1 MAGVDAAAWME
12 SFKGYLEPV
21 AKVALDVKEK
31 LESYEYPPAIVDAY
45 KSTAAAVG
53 AEDISPVYVG
63 VGVVAASGFLLLA
76 CRTCQTAPK
85 KKKGR
90 GSKKSKAKA
99 KPISNGSSRK
109 NGGSGMG
116 AVVAAE
122 GSAANGGSGTRGLAG
137 KQPKIRAGGSKA
149 AAPQPAKKAPAK
161 TPQPQGKGKGK
172 GKPIPEA
179 PPVITEEPEAAT
191 KKVSKKKE
199 KAAKKAKAAAAAATA
214 ATAAKKASKKG
225 SAVANGSALAGAGSR
240 QAHQNGGGGA
250 AESDPW
256 GAQHAGGEWQ
266 TGPIGPQEGEWETV
280 SHKRSKPRKERTVV
294 DDANAI
300 PGGLG
305 L

>member
-12 SFKGYLEPV
+12 SFKEYIEPV
-21 AKVALDVKEK
+21 AKVALDVKEQ
-31 LESYEYPPAIVDAY
+31 LESYDYPPAIVDAY
-45 KSTAAAVG
+45 KSAATAVG

-76 CRTCQTAPK
+76 CRSCQAAPK

-90 GSKKSKAKA
+90 GSKKSKPKTKLAA
-99 KPISNGSSRK
+99 NGNSQK
-109 NGGSGMG
+109 NGGSGKG
-116 AVVAAE
+116 STVAAD
-122 GSAANGGSGTRGLAG
+122 GATANGGSGTRGLPG
-137 KQPKIRAGGSKA
+137 NQPKVRAGGSKA
-149 AAPQPAKKAPAK
+149 PAQPVKKAPAK
-161 TPQPQGKGKGK
+161 GTQPQGKGKGK
-172 GKPIPEA
+172 GKPVPEA

-199 KAAKKAKAAAAAATA
+199 KAAKKAKEAAAATA
-214 ATAAKKASKKG
+214 AAAAKKASKKSS
-225 SAVANGSALAGAGSR
+225 SAANGSVQAAAGSR
-240 QAHQNGGGGA
+240 HAHQNGGGGA
-250 AESDPW
+250 GESDPW

-280 SHKRSKPRKERTVV
+280 SHKRSKPRKERTAV